1 MIKALKPLSI
11 LIMLCC
17 AGTGVLAQH
26 TGDQGYIS
34 RLNSSRDSLI
44 NLSEATFKT
53 EDNQERFAVNATLI
67 KTLVRA
73 LKTPGSFN
81 YSFDSVKKITVLK
94 SPDNSFR
101 IFSWYVPLNNGTYR
115 YFGTIQ
121 MATKDGQLSLLPL
134 IDGTDNINDTNA
146 ITSNK
151 NWFGA
156 RYYQIIPVIANGR
169 QPYYVLLGWK
179 GNNAKT
185 SKKVIEI
192 LSFDKT
198 GIPLFGKNV
207 FDGAKGDKSRNRIIF
222 EYNKLNSMTLTLD
235 NSVKM
240 IVFDHLAPFS
250 PELEGNFEFYA
261 SDLSFDAYKL
271 LDGRLKLV
279 ENIIL
284 KNEPNAMDELY
295 IDPMNKN
302 IVPEK
307 KL

>member
-1 MIKALKPLSI
+1 MV
-11 LIMLCC
+11 CC
-17 AGTGVLAQH
+17 AGTNVLAQH
-26 TGDQGYIS
+26 TFDTKNIS

-44 NLSEATFKT
+44 NMSEATFNT
-53 EDNQERFAVNATLI
+53 EDNLERFAANAAFI

-73 LKTPGSFN
+73 LKTPESFN

-101 IFSWYVPLNNGTYR
+101 IFSWYVPVNDGTYR
-115 YFGTIQ
+115 FYGTIQ
-121 MATKDGQLSLLPL
+121 MATKDGKLSLLPL
-134 IDGTDNINDTNA
+134 IDGTDNINDTNT
-146 ITSNK
+146 ITNNK
-151 NWFGA
+151 NWYGA

-192 LSFDKT
+192 LSFDKI
-198 GIPLFGKNV
+198 GLPIFGKNV
-207 FDGAKGDKSRNRIIF
+207 FDGAKGDKSKNRIVF

-235 NSVKM
+235 KNVKM

-271 LDGRLKLV
+271 VDGRLKLT

>member
-1 MIKALKPLSI
+1 MTKALKPLFI
-11 LIMLCC
+11 IIFLCC
-17 AGTGVLAQH
+17 AGANVLAQH
-26 TGDQGYIS
+26 TYDLNANS
-34 RLNSSRDSLI
+34 RLNSFRDSLI
-44 NLSEATFKT
+44 NLSELTFKK
-53 EDNQERFAVNATLI
+53 EDNQDRFTANATFI

-101 IFSWYVPLNNGTYR
+101 IISWYVPLNDGTYR

-121 MATKDGQLSLLPL
+121 MATKDGRLSLLPL

-156 RYYQIIPVIANGR
+156 RYYQIIPVIANGH
-169 QPYYVLLGWK
+169 QPYYILLGWK

-192 LSFDKT
+192 LSFDKM
-198 GIPLFGKNV
+198 GLPVFGKNI
-207 FDGAKGDKSRNRIIF
+207 FDGAKGDKSKNRIVF

-235 NSVKM
+235 KNVNM

-250 PELEGNFEFYA
+250 AEMEGNFEFYA

-271 LDGRLKLV
+271 LNGRLKLV